1 MIDARGYYAQLG
13 VSSSATAAEIRRAFY
28 AKAKELHPDAG
39 ELGDSA
45 AFQAVCDAYQV
56 LGDPNRRANYDDL
69 GNQMIVRDDDR
80 APLPQP
86 FSPWRMALDALLV
99 IAVAALLGTAY
110 FAGGLGHAP
119 PTART
124 YESAEP
130 SGPPA
135 LSRFD
140 AEADAAVAETLKK
153 PPPPEDYAKSR
164 SR

>member
-28 AKAKELHPDAG
+28 AKAKALHPDAG
-39 ELGDSA
+39 EPGDSA
-45 AFQAVCDAYQV
+45 AFQAVCDAY
-56 LGDPNRRANYDDL
+56 RIL
-69 GNQMIVRDDDR
+69 GNARLRATYDEAIEWIARDDDR
-80 APLPQP
+80 APSRRPL
-86 FSPWRMALDALLV
+86 SAWRLALGVVLVTACAVLL
-99 IAVAALLGTAY
+99 ATAY
-110 FAGGLGHAP
+110 LAGVPGHSP
-119 PTART
+119 PSARA

-130 SGPPA
+130 AGPPA